1 MIHASCS
8 IKPAFGLLETIITL
22 AISSLLAVAIGS
34 FIVSSYKTSR
44 FAEEQREAIVSA
56 RRGIDTMVQE
66 IRSARAGEDGSY
78 PVQAAEDFSFTFFGD
93 IDGDARVEKVRYWL
107 EGSDL
112 KKGVIK
118 PSGTPVAYP
127 VNTETVRALSPY
139 VHNGAAPIFRYYNGD
154 YPGDVINNPLPTPT
168 RLVQTKLMHVFL
180 EINVDASRAPN
191 SFVLESLTQLRNLKT
206 NL

>member
-1 MIHASCS
+1 M
-8 IKPAFGLLETIITL
+8 
-22 AISSLLAVAIGS
+22 SLLSIAIGS
-34 FIVSSYKTSR
+34 FIVLSYRTSR
-44 FAEEQREAIVSA
+44 FAEEQREAISSA

-78 PVQAAEDFSFTFFGD
+78 PIQAAEDFSFTFFGD
-93 IDGDARVEKVRYWL
+93 IDGDSRVEKVRYWL
-107 EGSDL
+107 EASDL
-112 KKGVIK
+112 KKGVIE
-118 PSGTPVAYP
+118 PAGTPLGYP
-127 VNTETVRALSPY
+127 ANTETIRVLSPY
-139 VHNGAAPIFRYYNGD
+139 VRNGTTPIFRYYNGD
-154 YPGDVINNPLPTPT
+154 YPGDAVNNPLPTPT